1 MDLENQTKEF
11 FYPDANSTMRV
22 TFGKVDRLPIRK
34 DRQYYGVKDNFYTDM
49 KGMVAKYKK
58 GDAEFDLPQR
68 LLDFTK
74 RKISNIKTKKDICL

>member
-1 MDLENQTKEF
+1 
-11 FYPDANSTMRV
+11 MRV

-68 LLDFTK
+68 LLDLYKK
-74 RKISNIKTKKDICL
+74 RFRSIQRQKRYMPVNFLSE

>member
-1 MDLENQTKEF
+1 
-11 FYPDANSTMRV
+11 MRV

-68 LLDFTK
+68 LLDLYKKKDFGNT
-74 RKISNIKTKKDICL
+74 KTKKDICL